1 MSETTQEVF
10 NVSANLFRGMESVGG
25 KMKITNTELKF
36 EPNKVNVQKGPL
48 SININDIKEVEKKNT
63 LLLVPNGLK
72 VTVNSG
78 EEYKFVVNN
87 RGKIMD
93 YLNSQIEK

>member
-1 MSETTQEVF
+1 MSETNQEVF
-10 NVSANLFRGMESVGG
+10 NVSANLFRGIESVGG
-25 KMKITNTELKF
+25 KMKITNTELIF
-36 EPNKVNVQKGPL
+36 EPHKVNVQKGPL
-48 SININDIKEVEKKNT
+48 SINIQDIKEVEKRNT

-72 VTVNSG
+72 VIVKSG

-93 YLNSQIEK
+93 YLNSQI